1 MTKLKVIFCFIS
13 PYMQHIHVYTIKYI
27 HVYNKKFIAIYVQLY
42 IFNVDI
48 RYTAVY
54 NIIMDNW
61 KENITI
67 SNMDGCTFRYIFYI

>member
-54 NIIMDNW
+54 NIIMDN
-61 KENITI
+61 
-67 SNMDGCTFRYIFYI
+67 